1 MSSCDSFHFLS
12 AVLNSLRLLYN
23 TSDRE
28 EETGQ
33 EIFLGLEEQR
43 RSRDEESEET
53 KGDRVDRVEVNSF
66 IPALSCFEALCSLL
80 LGLL

>member
-1 MSSCDSFHFLS
+1 MSRCDSFHFLS

-43 RSRDEESEET
+43 KSRDEESEEI
-53 KGDRVDRVEVNSF
+53 D
-66 IPALSCFEALCSLL
+66 L
-80 LGLL
+80 